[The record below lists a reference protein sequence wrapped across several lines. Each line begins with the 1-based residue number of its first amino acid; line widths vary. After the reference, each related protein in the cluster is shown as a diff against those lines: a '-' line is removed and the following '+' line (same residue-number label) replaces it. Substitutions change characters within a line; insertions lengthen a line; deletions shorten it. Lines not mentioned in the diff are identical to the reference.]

1 MEEGYRGYSIMVED
15 RGLYF
20 RIYVSP
26 TKPELPI
33 FHSNRFEWWGSRE
46 EALEMARRR
55 IDALLGGPP
64 R

>member
-1 MEEGYRGYSIMVED
+1 MVED

-55 IDALLGGPP
+55 IDALLGAPP